1 MNKKIHFKFDSI
13 PRILLTCFALHT
25 FCEEKNVVDES
36 LFQTQQLFHRNIQ
49 NNQENLPDK
58 IYSGVTTD
66 GIYVRNLL
74 TEYISQSL
82 SDLIALQL
90 KT

>member
-1 MNKKIHFKFDSI
+1 MLYFAYLLRRKK
-13 PRILLTCFALHT
+13 
-25 FCEEKNVVDES
+25 VVDES
-36 LFQTQQLFHRNIQ
+36 LFQSQQLFQRNIQ

-66 GIYVRNLL
+66 GIYIPNLL

-82 SDLIALQL
+82 SDLLAL
-90 KT
+90 

>member
-1 MNKKIHFKFDSI
+1 M
-13 PRILLTCFALHT
+13 LCFAYLLRR
-25 FCEEKNVVDES
+25 KKVVDES
-36 LFQTQQLFHRNIQ
+36 LFQSQQLFQRNIQ

-66 GIYVRNLL
+66 GIYIPNLL

-82 SDLIALQL
+82 SDLLAL
-90 KT
+90 